1 MAVQTYGDISP
12 RTAAY
17 AAKKLLSRG
26 QDMLVTER
34 FGHFDPQGKKKSKVR
49 KWRRYNSLSPA
60 TTALTEGVTP
70 SGSAISFTDYTA
82 TLEQYGDWVQISDV
96 IADTHEDPVLMEMM
110 EVAGEQAAETIELL
124 RIAVLQ
130 AGTNVFFAGTAAD
143 REAVNAAPSLGDFR
157 RINRSFKR
165 NKAKEIAKII
175 KAGPNIATEPV
186 NKAYFAMGHTD
197 LDPDIRSIAGFIPVE
212 KYSQVQK
219 ALPGEVGK
227 VENIRIILTNLFS
240 PFEAAGTDTPG
251 NTAFLT
257 GGVAGTGA
265 PDVYPI
271 IVVARDAYGIVPLQG
286 HNAVKPS
293 VMNPGTVDKSDPL
306 GQTGFVSWKTYQ
318 ATVILNQS
326 WIARL
331 ECCATANPS

>member
-12 RTAAY
+12 RTAAF

-49 KWRRYNSLSPA
+49 KWRRYESLSPA

-70 SGSAISFTDYTA
+70 SGSSISYTDYTA
-82 TLEQYGDWVQISDV
+82 TLAQYGDWVQISDV

-110 EVAGEQAAETIELL
+110 EVCGEQAAETIELL

-130 AGTNVFFAGTAAD
+130 AGTNVFYANSVANRA
-143 REAVNAAPSLGDFR
+143 AVNNAPSRGDFR
-157 RINRSFKR
+157 LIYRSFKR
-165 NKAKEIAKII
+165 NKGMEISKII

-186 NKAYFAMGHTD
+186 GKAYFAMGHTD
-197 LDPDIRSIAGFIPVE
+197 LDADIRGITGFIPCE
-212 KYSQVQK
+212 KYSDSTK
-219 ALPGEVGK
+219 CMAGEIGK
-227 VENIRIILTNLFS
+227 LENIRIILTNLFS
-240 PFEAAGTDTPG
+240 PWEEAGVSGST
-251 NTAFLT
+251 FLT
-257 GGVAGTGA
+257 GGVSGTGA
-265 PDVYPI
+265 ADVYPI

-293 VMNPGTVDKSDPL
+293 VMNPGTVSKSDPL

-318 ATVILNQS
+318 ASVILNQS

-331 ECCATANPS
+331 ECAATANPS